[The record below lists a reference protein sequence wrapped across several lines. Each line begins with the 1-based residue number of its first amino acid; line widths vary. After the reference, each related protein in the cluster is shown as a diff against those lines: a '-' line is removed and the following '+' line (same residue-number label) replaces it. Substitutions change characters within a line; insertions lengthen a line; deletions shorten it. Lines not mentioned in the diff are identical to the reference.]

1 MIGSMFRAVIGSKN
15 ERELK
20 ALAPQVS
27 RINELEP
34 RFQALNTSQLLQK
47 TEEFKKRLETGE
59 SLEDILPEAYAAVR
73 EASVRTLGMRHF
85 DVQLVGGIALHQ
97 GKIAEMKTGEGKT
110 LAATL
115 PLYLNA
121 LQGRGAHLVTVNDYL
136 AKRDAEWMGGIYRF
150 LGMSVG
156 VVFHDMGD
164 QERKDAYNADI
175 TYGTNNEFGFDY
187 LRDNMKY
194 SPEECVQ
201 RDLNFAI
208 VDEVDSILIDEART
222 PLIISG
228 PIERSEDAH
237 YASQKPS
244 ILKLKEQQD
253 RIIRSILNKVDAR
266 LRGGM
271 DDDKTIE
278 LLLQVKRGAPKN
290 PRFLDIISQEPGL
303 KKRIDRAE
311 SLLRAQKTLS
321 LLDEELY
328 CIIEEQ
334 DHSANWTDKGL
345 KLLSGDQADAFV
357 VPDLHQ
363 GLQEIENDP
372 HLNFREKK
380 KRKRELEARYS
391 ETSEKMH
398 AAQQLIKAYWLFN
411 KDVDYVVKDGQVVIV
426 DEFTG
431 RLMPGRRWS
440 DGLHQAIEAKE
451 GVNVAE
457 ENQTLATIT
466 FQNYFRMYE
475 KLAGM
480 TGTADTEAPEFKKI
494 YDLDVLVIPTHKRM
508 IRTDYPDVIYK
519 TEREKFRAAVEEIKE
534 LHDKGQPVLVG
545 TISIEKSEMLSKMLS
560 REAIKHQVLNAK
572 NHERE
577 AEIVAMAG
585 QRGTVTISTNMAG
598 RGTDIVLGSG
608 IPELGGLHILG
619 TERHESRR
627 IDNQLRGRSGR
638 QGDTGS
644 SRFYLSLEDDLMR
657 IFGSERI
664 ASVMDKLGMEEDQP
678 IEHQIISRAIEGAQ
692 KRVEGINFNIRKNLL
707 EYDDVMNQ
715 QRKVIYGQRREILK
729 GDHLKE
735 TIIDMIEE
743 LVENAVRENI
753 DSNVFPEEWNLG
765 PFLDYTYGVFGIL
778 PSFSKEEMADLTQE
792 ILTRKITQEVLAE
805 YERREQEIEP
815 QSFLFLQKIAMLRA
829 IDDLWM
835 DHLLAMDQV
844 KEGIGLRGY
853 GQMDPLKEYQK
864 EGYNMFLSM
873 VESIKEN
880 SLRTLFR
887 IRIAPQQRP
896 PIEAPKKEMVL
907 SHGGDGGAAPARR
920 KTPKV
925 GRNEPCPC
933 GSGKKYKHC
942 CGR

>member
-1 MIGSMFRAVIGSKN
+1 MIGNLFKTVIGSKN
-15 ERELK
+15 ERELR
-20 ALAPQVS
+20 ALGPLVM

-34 RFQALNTSQLLQK
+34 HFQGMSDAQLRGK
-47 TEEFKKRLETGE
+47 TGEFRERLVGGE
-59 SLEDILPEAYAAVR
+59 SLDDIMPEAYAAVR
-73 EASVRTLGMRHF
+73 EASVRVLGMRHF
-85 DVQLVGGIALHQ
+85 DVQLIGGIALHQ

-121 LQGRGAHLVTVNDYL
+121 LEGHGCHLVTVNDYL
-136 AKRDAEWMGGIYRF
+136 AKRDAEWMGGIYRL

-156 VVFHDMGD
+156 VIVHDMGD
-164 QERKDAYNADI
+164 QERKTAYGCDI

-194 SPEECVQ
+194 SLEDCVQ

-228 PIERSEDAH
+228 PIERSEDIF
-237 YASQKPS
+237 YASQKPL
-244 ILKLKEQQD
+244 IMRLKQAQD
-253 RIIRSILNKVDAR
+253 KIIRSILNKAEDR
-266 LRGGM
+266 LREGL
-271 DDDKTIE
+271 DDDNTIE

-290 PRFLDIISQEPGL
+290 PRFLDLIAKEPGL
-303 KKRIDRAE
+303 KKRIDRTE
-311 SLLRAQKTLS
+311 SLLRSQKTLH
-321 LLDEELY
+321 LLDEELF

-334 DHSANWTDKGL
+334 DHSANWTDRGL
-345 KLLSGDQADAFV
+345 KLLSGDEPDAFV
-357 VPDLHQ
+357 VPDVIQ
-363 GLQEIENDP
+363 GMQEIDSDP
-372 HLNFREKK
+372 HLNFKEKR
-380 KRKRELEARYS
+380 KRKRELEAQYA
-391 ETSEKMH
+391 ETSERMH

-411 KDVDYVVKDGQVVIV
+411 KDVDYVVKEGQVIIV

-480 TGTADTEAPEFKKI
+480 TGTADTEAQEFKNI
-494 YDLDVLVIPTHKRM
+494 YSLDVLVIPTHKKM
-508 IRTDYPDVIYK
+508 IRIDWPDVIYK
-519 TEREKFRAAVEEIKE
+519 TEREKFKSVVEEIKE
-534 LHDKGQPVLVG
+534 LNSRGQPVLVG
-545 TISIEKSEMLSKMLS
+545 TISIEKSEMLSKMLR
-560 REAIKHQVLNAK
+560 REGISHQVLNAK

-577 AEIVAMAG
+577 AEIVALAG
-585 QRGTVTISTNMAG
+585 QQGTVTISTNMAG

-638 QGDTGS
+638 QGDPGS

-729 GDHLKE
+729 GDHLRDV
-735 TIIDMIEE
+735 IQDMIDEI
-743 LVENAVRENI
+743 VETAVLENT
-753 DSNVFPEEWNLG
+753 DSNVFPEQWNLA
-765 PFLDYTYGVFGIL
+765 PLTDYIYSIFGFV
-778 PSFSKEEMADLTQE
+778 PTFSKEQIDELNQEDLVERLHQE
-792 ILTRKITQEVLAE
+792 ALSL
-805 YERREQEIEP
+805 YEKRESEIEP
-815 QSFLFLQKIAMLRA
+815 QPFSFLQKIAMLKA

-835 DHLLAMDQV
+835 DHLLAMDQL

-864 EGYNMFLSM
+864 EGYSMFLAM

-880 SLRTLFR
+880 TLKTLFR
-887 IRIAPQQRP
+887 IRIAPQEQP
-896 PIEAPKKEMVL
+896 PVEAPKKKMVL
-907 SHGGDGGAAPARR
+907 SHGGNGGSSPIRR